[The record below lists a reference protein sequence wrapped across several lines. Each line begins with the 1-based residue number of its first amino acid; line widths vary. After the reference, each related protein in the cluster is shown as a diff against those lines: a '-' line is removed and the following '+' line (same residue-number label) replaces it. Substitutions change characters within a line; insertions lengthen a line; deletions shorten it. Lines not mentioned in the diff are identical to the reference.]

1 MRRWTWIVVG
11 LIVVLAVAL
20 FAVWGQS
27 APNAAAPEEADTVR
41 VERKPLVASISA
53 SGSVSPK
60 AQVALNFGAPG
71 TVGQV
76 SIVEGQAVRKGDVLA
91 RLDATELDLAVRQA
105 EQALVM
111 QQIATDQVKSPRKEE
126 VDAAR
131 AALASAQANLRAL
144 LQPDAL
150 QVDIARRQAD
160 VAHESRYQVQLRWD
174 QVKDA
179 PVGGLGR
186 DLLQSQ
192 YAQAVLQSEI
202 ADLQY
207 ELVARGGTEEQLA
220 AARAQVAQA
229 QSALDRLLNDDRA
242 LRLAE
247 AQLRQAEI
255 NLELARARLA
265 DATLTAPFDGVVSEV
280 NVVPGQ
286 AATGGLQP
294 AIVLAD
300 LSDFHIDVGVDE
312 IDVGRL
318 AEGQN
323 VIISVDALP
332 GTPITGMV
340 ERIAPTATESAG
352 VVSYVVTV
360 AIDPTAAP
368 IRAGMSAIVDIIT
381 DTRDGVLVI
390 PNRFIRI
397 DRSTGRS
404 YVNVKRGDQI
414 EEIEIVTGLRNDNE
428 SEVLQGL
435 SQGDVLIIMPSTLR
449 LPFGG

>member
-1 MRRWTWIVVG
+1 MRRWIWVVIG
-11 LIVVLAVAL
+11 LVVVVAVLFLIVGRQGA
-20 FAVWGQS
+20 QS
-27 APNAAAPEEADTVR
+27 VAAPDETDTVR
-41 VERKPLVASISA
+41 VERKTLVASISA

-60 AQVALNFGAPG
+60 AQVALNFGMPG
-71 TVGQV
+71 TVSEV
-76 SIVEGQAVRKGDVLA
+76 LVVEGQPVRTGAALA
-91 RLDATELDLAVRQA
+91 RLDSTELDLAVRQA

-111 QQIATDQVKSPRKEE
+111 QQIAADQVKSPRKGE

-131 AALASAQANLRAL
+131 AALASAQASLGAV
-144 LQPDAL
+144 LQPDAA

-160 VAHESRYQVQLRWD
+160 VAHESRYQVQLRWE

-179 PVGGLGR
+179 PVGGMGR

-207 ELVARGGTEEQLA
+207 ELVARGGSEAQIAT
-220 AARAQVAQA
+220 ARAQVAQA
-229 QSALDRLLNDDRA
+229 QSALDRLLGDDSA

-247 AQLRQAEI
+247 AQLQQAEI
-255 NLELARARLA
+255 NLELARARQA
-265 DATLTAPFDGVVSEV
+265 NATLTAPFDGVVSEV

-286 AATGGLQP
+286 AAAGGLQP
-294 AIVLAD
+294 AMVLAD
-300 LSDFHIDVGVDE
+300 LSEYHIEVGVDE

-323 VIISVDALP
+323 VHVAVDALP
-332 GTPITGMV
+332 GAPITGVV

-352 VVSYVVTV
+352 VVSYVVRV
-360 AIDPTAAP
+360 ALDATDEP

-381 DTRDGVLVI
+381 DARDGVLVV

-397 DRSTGRS
+397 DRGTGRS
-404 YVNVKRGDQI
+404 YVNVRRGEQV
-414 EEIEIVTGLRNDNE
+414 EEIEIVTGLRNDSE

-435 SQGDVLIIMPSTLR
+435 SEGDELIIMPSTLR

>member
-1 MRRWTWIVVG
+1 MRRWIWIVVG
-11 LIVVLAVAL
+11 FVVVLTVAL
-20 FAVWGQS
+20 FAIWNQGAS
-27 APNAAAPEEADTVR
+27 NAAAPEGADTVR
-41 VERKPLVASISA
+41 VERKPLAASISA

-60 AQVALNFGAPG
+60 AQVAVNFGAPG
-71 TVGQV
+71 TVSQV
-76 SIVEGQAVRKGDVLA
+76 SVVEGQAVRKGDMLA
-91 RLDATELDLAVRQA
+91 RLDAAELDLAVRQA

-111 QQIATDQVKSPRKEE
+111 QQIAIDQVKSPRKEE

-131 AALASAQANLRAL
+131 AALVSAQANLRAL
-144 LQPDAL
+144 LQPDVL

-160 VAHESRYQVQLRWD
+160 VAHEARYQVQLQWD
-174 QVKDA
+174 RVKDA
-179 PVGGLGR
+179 PIGGLGR
-186 DLLQSQ
+186 DVLQSQ

-220 AARAQVAQA
+220 ATRAQVAQA

-255 NLELARARLA
+255 NLELAKARLA
-265 DATLTAPFDGVVSEV
+265 NATLTAPFDGVVSEV

-286 AATGGLQP
+286 AGTGGLQP

-300 LSDFHIDVGVDE
+300 LSDFHIDVSVDE

-323 VIISVDALP
+323 VTISVDALP
-332 GTPITGMV
+332 GVPISGVV

-368 IRAGMSAIVDIIT
+368 IRAGMSAIVDVIT
-381 DTRDGVLVI
+381 DTRDGVLVV

-435 SQGDVLIIMPSTLR
+435 SEGDMLIIVPSTLR

>member
-1 MRRWTWIVVG
+1 MRRWIWVVIG
-11 LIVVLAVAL
+11 LVVVVAVLFLIVGRQGA
-20 FAVWGQS
+20 QS
-27 APNAAAPEEADTVR
+27 VAAPDETDTVR
-41 VERKPLVASISA
+41 VERKTLVASISA

-60 AQVALNFGAPG
+60 AQVALNFGMPG
-71 TVGQV
+71 TVSEV
-76 SIVEGQAVRKGDVLA
+76 LVVEGQPVRTGAALA
-91 RLDATELDLAVRQA
+91 RLDSTELDLAVRQA

-111 QQIATDQVKSPRKEE
+111 QQIAADQVKSPRKGE

-131 AALASAQANLRAL
+131 AALASAQASLGAV
-144 LQPDAL
+144 LQPDAA

-160 VAHESRYQVQLRWD
+160 VAHESRYQVQLRWE

-179 PVGGLGR
+179 PVGGMGR

-207 ELVARGGTEEQLA
+207 ELVARGGSEAQIAT
-220 AARAQVAQA
+220 ARAQVAQA
-229 QSALDRLLNDDRA
+229 QSALDRLLGDDRA

-247 AQLRQAEI
+247 AQRQQAEI
-255 NLELARARLA
+255 NLELARARQA
-265 DATLTAPFDGVVSEV
+265 NATLTAPFDGVVSEV

-286 AATGGLQP
+286 AAAGGLQP
-294 AIVLAD
+294 AMVLAD
-300 LSDFHIDVGVDE
+300 LSEYHIEVGVDE

-323 VIISVDALP
+323 VHVAVDALP
-332 GTPITGMV
+332 GAPITGVV

-352 VVSYVVTV
+352 VVSYVVRV
-360 AIDPTAAP
+360 ALDATDEP

-381 DTRDGVLVI
+381 DARDGVLVV

-397 DRSTGRS
+397 DRGTGRS
-404 YVNVKRGDQI
+404 YVNVRRGEQV
-414 EEIEIVTGLRNDNE
+414 EEIEIVTGLRNDSE

-435 SQGDVLIIMPSTLR
+435 SEGDELIIMPSTLR

>member
-1 MRRWTWIVVG
+1 MRRWIWVVIG
-11 LIVVLAVAL
+11 LAVVLAVA
-20 FAVWGQS
+20 FIVVGRQGAQ
-27 APNAAAPEEADTVR
+27 NAAAPDETDTVR

-60 AQVALNFGAPG
+60 AQVALNFGMPG
-71 TVGQV
+71 RV
-76 SIVEGQAVRKGDVLA
+76 SEVLVVEGQSMRRGDALA
-91 RLDATELDLAVRQA
+91 RLDSTELDLAVRQA

-111 QQIATDQVKSPRKEE
+111 QQIAADQVKSPRKEE

-144 LQPDAL
+144 LQPDAF

-207 ELVARGGTEEQLA
+207 ELVARGGSAAQLA

-229 QSALDRLLNDDRA
+229 QSALDRLLGDDRA

-255 NLELARARLA
+255 NLELTRTRQAN
-265 DATLTAPFDGVVSEV
+265 ATLAAPFDGVVSEM

-300 LSDFHIDVGVDE
+300 LSDYHIDVGVDE

-323 VIISVDALP
+323 VHISVDALP
-332 GTPITGMV
+332 GASITGAV

-352 VVSYVVTV
+352 VVSYVVSV
-360 AIDPTAAP
+360 ALDPTGAP

-381 DTRDGVLVI
+381 DTRDDVLVV

-397 DRSTGRS
+397 DRSTGRA
-404 YVNVKRGDQI
+404 YVNVRRGDQI
-414 EEIEIVTGLRNDNE
+414 EEIEIVAGLRNDSE

-435 SQGDVLIIMPSTLR
+435 SEGDELIIVPSTLR

>member
-1 MRRWTWIVVG
+1 
-11 LIVVLAVAL
+11 
-20 FAVWGQS
+20 
-27 APNAAAPEEADTVR
+27 
-41 VERKPLVASISA
+41 VE
-53 SGSVSPK
+53 
-60 AQVALNFGAPG
+60 
-71 TVGQV
+71 
-76 SIVEGQAVRKGDVLA
+76 
-91 RLDATELDLAVRQA
+91 
-105 EQALVM
+105 
-111 QQIATDQVKSPRKEE
+111 
-126 VDAAR
+126 
-131 AALASAQANLRAL
+131 
-144 LQPDAL
+144 LQ
-150 QVDIARRQAD
+150 
-160 VAHESRYQVQLRWD
+160 WD

-247 AQLRQAEI
+247 AQLRQAKI
-255 NLELARARLA
+255 NLELARARLP
-265 DATLTAPFDGVVSEV
+265 DATLAAPFDGVVSEV

-286 AATGGLQP
+286 AAMGGLQP

-332 GTPITGMV
+332 GAPITGMV

-435 SQGDVLIIMPSTLR
+435 GEGDVLIIVPSTLR